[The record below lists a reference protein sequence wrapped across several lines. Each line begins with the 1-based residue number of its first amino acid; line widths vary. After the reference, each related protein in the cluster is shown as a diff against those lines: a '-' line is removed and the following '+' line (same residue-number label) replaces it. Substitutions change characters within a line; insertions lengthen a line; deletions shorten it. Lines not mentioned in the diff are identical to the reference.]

1 MIRILGIVIFFFIA
15 VSVMGQDKILL
26 MNGKILNVKNISLK
40 GYTVAYRTSDKNKLK
55 QIDTERI
62 FSIQYADETERVV
75 FSPNSADPLEYT
87 VDQMRMYVKGEQDA
101 TLYYKNNWN
110 KVFGFAAGVGSSFLG
125 FYGIIGPAV
134 YGALVG
140 EFSPNMAKQT
150 VSDKALLANED
161 YCEGYKSKARSR
173 KVRNGI
179 ISGFIG
185 FAAGVAVLSIK

>member
-1 MIRILGIVIFFFIA
+1 
-15 VSVMGQDKILL
+15 
-26 MNGKILNVKNISLK
+26 
-40 GYTVAYRTSDKNKLK
+40 
-55 QIDTERI
+55 
-62 FSIQYADETERVV
+62 
-75 FSPNSADPLEYT
+75 
-87 VDQMRMYVKGEQDA
+87 
-101 TLYYKNNWN
+101 
-110 KVFGFAAGVGSSFLG
+110 LG